1 MEQELL
7 RKYIELYGSPM
18 YSGEAELYASPNTV
32 GTALGHTQYLP
43 QGLLNLGG
51 GVDYIP
57 RAEDKLVPYGFA
69 EYQDPSGLNI
79 NALMDKYRK
88 TAGAEYGP
96 AYANITQTDN
106 DLIKQLGLQGQNFGA
121 NITDSNQGAEFGLN
135 ALLNMFGGQASAA
148 AYKNPEDKGFM
159 FSFTKPF

>member
-1 MEQELL
+1 MNMEEELL

-69 EYQDPSGLNI
+69 EYQDQSGLNLK
-79 NALMDKYRK
+79 AMADKYVK
-88 TAGAEYGP
+88 SLSGQYGP
-96 AYANITQTDN
+96 VNANVTKSDMGTEMSAGVLANI
-106 DLIKQLGLQGQNFGA
+106 L
-121 NITDSNQGAEFGLN
+121 
-135 ALLNMFGGQASAA
+135 GGQVNID
-148 AYKNPEDKGFM
+148 AYKNPQDKGINFL
-159 FSFTKPF
+159 FTKYFK

>member
-1 MEQELL
+1 MEEELL

-57 RAEDKLVPYGFA
+57 RAEDKVVPYGFA
-69 EYQDPSGLNI
+69 EYQNQSGLNLKAMI
-79 NALMDKYRK
+79 D
-88 TAGAEYGP
+88 EYKKS
-96 AYANITQTDN
+96 
-106 DLIKQLGLQGQNFGA
+106 LSGQYGNVGA
-121 NITDSNQGAEFGLN
+121 NITKSDMGTEMSAGALAN
-135 ALLNMFGGQASAA
+135 ILGGEASID
-148 AYKNPEDKGFM
+148 AYKNPFDKGLRFL
-159 FSFTKPF
+159 FTKTF

>member
-1 MEQELL
+1 MEEELL

-57 RAEDKLVPYGFA
+57 RAEDKVVPYGFA
-69 EYQDPSGLNI
+69 EYQNQSGLNLKAMI
-79 NALMDKYRK
+79 D
-88 TAGAEYGP
+88 EYKKSLSGQYGNV
-96 AYANITQTDN
+96 AANITKSDMGTEMSAGA
-106 DLIKQLGLQGQNFGA
+106 LA
-121 NITDSNQGAEFGLN
+121 NIL
-135 ALLNMFGGQASAA
+135 GGEASID
-148 AYKNPEDKGFM
+148 AYKNPFDKGLRFL
-159 FSFTKPF
+159 FTKTF